1 MTKNRRAVSPVIAT
15 VVLVAV
21 AITIAVAVSYWMSGI
36 SSQYTQFE
44 KIEMTSAYCESAQS
58 SGSDCWNITIDFRNT
73 GTTESAVIG
82 AAVNGK
88 AIDDYGNNGTGFTD
102 DNIRCYNASWT
113 QIDFAQTQSGA
124 NPIKYT
130 VKPGT
135 VGQLIISILEDPATA
150 SDYSF
155 SSGTTIE
162 VSLRSAAGN
171 TYMKMITLS

>member
-1 MTKNRRAVSPVIAT
+1 MTKSRRAVSPVIAT

-44 KIEMTSAYCESAQS
+44 KIEMTSAYCES
-58 SGSDCWNITIDFRNT
+58 WNATNWNVTIDFRNT
-73 GTTESAVIG
+73 GTTESAIIG
-82 AAVNGK
+82 VSVNGK
-88 AIDDYGNNGTGFTD
+88 AIDDYGTSSAPDG
-102 DNIRCYNASWT
+102 DNIKCYDPTTWDL
-113 QIDFAQTQSGA
+113 IDFADAGGGTYE
-124 NPIKYT
+124 IKYT

-135 VGQLIISILEDPATA
+135 VGQLLISIAQSPNDPG
-150 SDYSF
+150 DYSF

-171 TYMKMITLS
+171 TYMKMITLA